1 MDFINSIQNIQQKPR
16 HVRQR
21 ILFIS
26 VAICMVVI
34 IISWLMVTSRRI
46 SGTMTNIPYEEIVTS
61 AGASPLEILKTTFAE
76 TIESIKAHAKK

>member
-1 MDFINSIQNIQQKPR
+1 
-16 HVRQR
+16 
-21 ILFIS
+21 
-26 VAICMVVI
+26 
-34 IISWLMVTSRRI
+34 MVTSRRI